1 MEEVVAPP
9 ELPVDVPEAVLVI
22 PPRPGEVLPR
32 LAEVSPPLDNLKQL
46 RRFMEQSPLTLTPSV
61 SGVNILRSKSC
72 PIKRLAWYGHSS

>member
-9 ELPVDVPEAVLVI
+9 ELPVDVPEAVLVV

-32 LAEVSPPLDNLKQL
+32 LAEVSPPLDHLRQL
-46 RRFMEQSPLTLTPSV
+46 RRFMEQSPLTPSV
-61 SGVNILRSKSC
+61 SGVDILQSKSC